1 MKIQFSEIITN
12 IEQLREVMGYPSHR
26 VTDIAIPKL
35 DKHCRAFIAKSPL
48 VFIASS
54 DACGNMDISPKG
66 DPPGFVQILDDN
78 TLAIPDRPGNRRADT
93 FQNILENPQVGL
105 FFLVPGKGETLR
117 ISGSAMIVRDKALQE
132 SMAINGKTPDFALI
146 VNIKEAFFHCAKC
159 MLRSKIWQSEHWQS
173 IDDLPS
179 LAQTMVDAA
188 NLQES
193 VEEMELLIEE
203 DEREGLY

>member
-1 MKIQFSEIITN
+1 MKTQFTEIITTV
-12 IEQLREVMGYPSHR
+12 EQLREVIGYPSHR

-54 DACGNMDISPKG
+54 DASGNMDISPKG
-66 DPPGFVQILDDN
+66 DPPGFVQILDNN
-78 TLAIPDRPGNRRADT
+78 TIIIPDRPGNRRADT
-93 FQNILENPQVGL
+93 FENILENPQVGL

-117 ISGSAMIVRDKALQE
+117 ISGSAMIVRDAHLRE
-132 SMAINGKTPDFALI
+132 SMAINGKIPEFALV

-159 MLRSKIWQSEHWQS
+159 MLRSKIWQSEQWQS

-188 NLQES
+188 NLKES
-193 VEEMELLIEE
+193 VEEIEALIEQ

>member
-1 MKIQFSEIITN
+1 MTIQFSEIITTV
-12 IEQLREVMGYPSHR
+12 EQLREIIAYPSHR
-26 VTDIAIPKL
+26 VTDIVIPKL

-48 VFIASS
+48 IFIASS
-54 DACGNMDISPKG
+54 DTKGNMDISPKG
-66 DPPGFVQILDDN
+66 DPPGFVKILDDN

-117 ISGSAMIVRDKALQE
+117 ISGTAIIVRDKPLRE
-132 SMAINGKTPDFALI
+132 SMGINNRIPELAIV
-146 VNIKEAFFHCAKC
+146 VNIKEAFFHCSKC
-159 MLRSKIWQSEHWQS
+159 MFRSKIWQYEHWES

-188 NLQES
+188 NLKES
-193 VEEMELLIEE
+193 VEEMQLLIEQ

>member
-1 MKIQFSEIITN
+1 MKTQFSEIITTVA
-12 IEQLREVMGYPSHR
+12 QLREVMGYPSHR

-54 DACGNMDISPKG
+54 DASGNMDISPKG

-117 ISGSAMIVRDKALQE
+117 ISGSAMIVRDKALRQ

-193 VEEMELLIEE
+193 VEEMQALIEQ
-203 DEREGLY
+203 DERNGLY